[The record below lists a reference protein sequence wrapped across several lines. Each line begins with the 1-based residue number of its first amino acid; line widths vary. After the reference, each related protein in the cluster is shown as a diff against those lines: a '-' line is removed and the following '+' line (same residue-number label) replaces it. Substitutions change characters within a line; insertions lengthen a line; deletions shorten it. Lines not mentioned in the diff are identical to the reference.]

1 MNPQLFKYKRALVSF
16 MAILLMFLMVTDVMI
31 VSNQRRQLLNEVTR
45 QWRSELDMI
54 GIFITESLLKHE
66 YANVENFLLQWV
78 KESDDIVE
86 IKAVAPNNFV
96 LMQYRSTTSSPHI
109 LSQEKKVLY
118 GGKDL
123 LALKVVRD
131 FAPEEIM
138 LRNLQLQ
145 LVAGSIV
152 VIMILGMALWF
163 SIRRMALRPLE
174 REIAERRHAEELLE
188 KVKNEL
194 EKNVQERTTELIETN
209 NDLRHEIAEREKAE
223 EKLRESEQYLQTI
236 IKTEPECVKVITFD
250 GTIVTMNSAGLAMIE
265 ADSLEQVAGQKA
277 YPLILP
283 EYRDAFRELTES
295 VFRGNSGILEFEI
308 VGRKGTRRRL
318 ETHAV
323 PMRDT
328 KNNIIGL
335 LGVTRDITEHKHAL
349 DALRLSEE
357 KFSKAF
363 RSGPTLMAISILRDG
378 RFLDANNAFLNA
390 FGYTREEVIGHTSLE
405 LGIWDKYTNRNKML
419 QQLKEQG
426 IVQNLE
432 AVLCKKNGEII
443 TVLLSAEMIEIENEP
458 CIIVV
463 ALDITDRKKLE
474 AQLLHAQKMEAVG
487 QLAGGVAHDFNNIL
501 SAIMNYSYLLK
512 KGMGEGSSQSG
523 IVDKII
529 QLSNNAAKITRE
541 LLTFSRRQYIESVP
555 LRLNN
560 EIQRINSFLKNFIGE
575 DIKIETIL
583 AGEDLTIIA
592 DRGQIEQIMM
602 NLAANARDAMPDGGV
617 LTIETE
623 LVELNDS
630 FITIHGFGRPG
641 MYILLSVTD
650 TGTGMDEETRQKIF
664 EPFFTTKETGKG
676 TGLGLAIVYGI
687 VQQHNGYINV
697 YSQPGKGT
705 TFRIYLPTIKA
716 GLDPE
721 EEEVALLQL
730 KGSGETILLAE
741 DEPAVR
747 EPIKKILE
755 EFDYRVIEAVDGE
768 DAVKNFMMHK
778 DEIDLLV
785 FDVVMPK
792 MSGHKAIEEIRKV
805 MPGIKAILTSG
816 YAGEKINIPGIE
828 ARGTM
833 FVAKPVL
840 PEHLLS
846 KIREIL
852 NPSCSYGL

>member
-1 MNPQLFKYKRALVSF
+1 MSPIPFKYKRAFVSF
-16 MAILLMFLMVTDVMI
+16 MAILMFFLIFTDVLI
-31 VSNQRRQLLNEVTR
+31 VSNQRRQMLSELKK
-45 QWRSELDMI
+45 QWQSELDLI
-54 GIFITESLLKHE
+54 GISITEALLKHE
-66 YANVENFLLQWV
+66 YANIENFLFQWAE
-78 KESDDIVE
+78 KSDDVLE
-86 IKAVAPNNFV
+86 VKAVASNNFILV
-96 LMQYRSTTSSPHI
+96 QYRSAKPSLHSFV
-109 LSQEKKVLY
+109 QEKQVRY
-118 GGKDL
+118 GGMDL
-123 LALKVVRD
+123 LALNVVRD
-131 FAPEEIM
+131 FTPEEKI
-138 LRNLQLQ
+138 LSGLQRQ
-145 LVAGSIV
+145 LIGGSV
-152 VIMILGMALWF
+152 VLIMILGAALWF
-163 SIRRMALRPLE
+163 SLRTMALKPLE
-174 REIAERRHAEELLE
+174 KEIAVRRQAEEMLR
-188 KVKNEL
+188 KVKDEL
-194 EKNVQERTTELIETN
+194 EIKVQERTREMNDINKTLLLEIEERKRGEEALI
-209 NDLRHEIAEREKAE
+209 K
-223 EKLRESEQYLQTI
+223 
-236 IKTEPECVKVITFD
+236 
-250 GTIVTMNSAGLAMIE
+250 
-265 ADSLEQVAGQKA
+265 
-277 YPLILP
+277 
-283 EYRDAFRELTES
+283 
-295 VFRGNSGILEFEI
+295 
-308 VGRKGTRRRL
+308 
-318 ETHAV
+318 
-323 PMRDT
+323 
-328 KNNIIGL
+328 
-335 LGVTRDITEHKHAL
+335 
-349 DALRLSEE
+349 SEE

-363 RSGPTLMAISILRDG
+363 RSGPTLMAISILKDG
-378 RFLDANNAFLNA
+378 RFIDANNSFLNA
-390 FGYTREEVIGHTSLE
+390 FGYEKEEVLGHTSLE
-405 LGIWDKYTNRNKML
+405 LGIWDKYSDRNKML

-432 AVLCKKNGEII
+432 AVLCKKNGEVI
-443 TVLLSAEMIEIENEP
+443 TALLSAEMIDIENEP

-512 KGMGEGSSQSG
+512 KGMGEGSSQSDV
-523 IVDKII
+523 VDKII
-529 QLSNNAAKITRE
+529 QLSDNAAKITRE
-541 LLTFSRRQYIESVP
+541 LLTFSRRQYIKPVP

-583 AGEDLTIIA
+583 TEEDLTIIA

-641 MYILLSVTD
+641 MYTLLSVTD

-664 EPFFTTKETGKG
+664 EPFFTTKEMGKG

-705 TFRIYLPTIKA
+705 TFRIYLPTIKDEF
-716 GLDPE
+716 DPE
-721 EEEVALLQL
+721 EEEATFLQL
-730 KGSGETILLAE
+730 KGRGETILLAE
-741 DEPAVR
+741 DEPTVR

-768 DAVKNFMMHK
+768 DAVKNFMIHK
-778 DEIDLLV
+778 DKIDLLV
-785 FDVVMPK
+785 FDVVMPG

-828 ARGTM
+828 DGGTM
-833 FVAKPVL
+833 FVAKPVS

-852 NPSCSYGL
+852 K